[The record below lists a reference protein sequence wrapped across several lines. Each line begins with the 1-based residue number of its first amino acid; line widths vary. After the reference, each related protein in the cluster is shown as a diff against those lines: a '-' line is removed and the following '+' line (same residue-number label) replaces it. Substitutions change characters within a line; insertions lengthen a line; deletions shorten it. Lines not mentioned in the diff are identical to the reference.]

1 MARFKDRNEE
11 VARFLEER
19 NVTRDLKSA
28 RKALRELAKSGIY
41 VEDAS
46 DESGYPNY
54 HVRTEEGM
62 VRVYKNG
69 RKEIVVQKWERT
81 EFKYSG
87 IPTFFSTGM

>member
-1 MARFKDRNEE
+1 MARLKDRNEE

-19 NVTRDLKSA
+19 NATRDLKTM
-28 RKALRELAKSGIY
+28 RKALKELENHGIH

-46 DESGYPNY
+46 EESGYPNY
-54 HVRTEEGM
+54 RIRTEEGM
-62 VRVYKNG
+62 VRLYKN
-69 RKEIVVQKWERT
+69 RKEIGLQKWERT